1 MMVKRFHPGSEEAQ
15 DLLSIGKHFIRCYL
29 EARSGLK
36 QLGILRSD
44 RLLQGDYAEWV
55 VAQLMG
61 LELASSTVEK
71 AIDARDSEGRTY
83 QIKSRVVENLHQST
97 SFDIRDIAERFDFLM
112 LVFLSPSLEVLAILK
127 VPHEVV
133 KDLGS
138 QTASTFR
145 FRWNRSVASDPRV
158 ERIIWPDDEVA

>member
-1 MMVKRFHPGSEEAQ
+1 MVKRFHPGSEEAQ

-29 EARSGLK
+29 EARNGLK

-71 AIDARDSEGRTY
+71 AIDARDSEGHTY
-83 QIKSRVVENLHQST
+83 QIKSRVVEHLRQNT
-97 SFDIRDIAERFDFLM
+97 SFDIRDIADRFDFLI
-112 LVFLSPSLEVLAILK
+112 LVFLSPSFEVLAILK
-127 VPHEVV
+127 VPYEVV
-133 KDLGS
+133 RELGS
-138 QTASTFR
+138 ETASTFR
-145 FRWNRSVASDPRV
+145 FRWNRSVASDPRL
-158 ERIIWPDDEVA
+158 ERVIWTDDEVA